1 MIEKRIKE
9 LRKLIQKYNYEYHVL
24 DNPSISDY
32 DYDILFN
39 ELLTL
44 EAENPEF
51 YDASSPSQKVGGEV
65 LDAFEKVEH
74 QYPMYS
80 LGNAFNEDDM
90 RSFDKRVRSLSQD
103 IEYDVELK
111 IDGLAISLEYENGRF
126 VRALTRGNGL
136 LGEDVS
142 HNIKVID
149 SVPLRL
155 NEDVDL
161 TVRGEVFMP
170 HQSFVK
176 LNELREKEGKA
187 LFANCRNAASGT
199 IRQLDSSVVAKR
211 GLDGF
216 WYTLVNPEDY
226 GVETQSEALEYL
238 ARLGFKTNRE
248 NKVYNKIDDVIERI
262 QYIDEMRHGL
272 GYDTDGV
279 VVKVNS
285 FALQEELGSTVRVP
299 RFAIAYKFKAEEVES
314 TVLDIFLTVGRTG
327 KITPNARLEPVEI
340 SGSTVSYATL
350 HNYDYIKV
358 KDIRVGDVVKVRKAG
373 EIIPEIVEVDLTKRT
388 EDVLEYIAPYE
399 CPVCGDPLMKFKEE
413 VDSYCVNTNCPA
425 KIVESLVHFAS
436 RVAMDIDTLGER
448 RIQQLHEHGL
458 IHNIVDIYDLKNKQN
473 ELLKL
478 EKMGERSIEKLLG
491 AIEESKKQSLDRL
504 IFGLGIRHVGAK
516 TSQVLAQH
524 FKSLD
529 LLAEAKYEDL
539 IEIDEIGEIIAQ
551 SLVSFFSVDDN
562 IELIGDLKKL
572 GLNTVYEETSIG
584 SAFTDM
590 RFVLTGTLS
599 NMTRSEAKALIENLG
614 GRVTGTVSSKTD
626 VVVYGEQ
633 AGSKLEKA
641 LELEIRTWTEDEFI
655 NEVSKYEK

>member
-136 LGEDVS
+136 VGEDVS

-170 HQSFVK
+170 HQSLVK

-388 EDVLEYIAPYE
+388 EDVLEYIAPNE

-478 EKMGERSIEKLLG
+478 EKMGERSIEKLLV

-539 IEIDEIGEIIAQ
+539 IEIAEIGEIIAQ

>member
-51 YDASSPSQKVGGEV
+51 FDASSPSQKVGGEV

-136 LGEDVS
+136 VGEDVS

-170 HQSFVK
+170 HHSFVK

-199 IRQLDSSVVAKR
+199 IRQLDSSVVAQR

-238 ARLGFKTNRE
+238 AHLGFKTNRE
-248 NKVYNKIDDVIERI
+248 NKVYNNIDDVIERI
-262 QYIDEMRHGL
+262 QYIDEMRHSL

-279 VVKVNS
+279 VVKVNN

-388 EDVLEYIAPYE
+388 EDVLEYIAPSE
-399 CPVCGDPLMKFKEE
+399 CPVCGDPLIKFKEE

-478 EKMGERSIEKLLG
+478 EKMGERSIEKLLN

-529 LLAEAKYEDL
+529 LLADAKYEDL

-590 RFVLTGTLS
+590 RFVLTGTLA

-641 LELEIRTWTEDEFI
+641 LELEIRTWTEEEFI

>member
-51 YDASSPSQKVGGEV
+51 FDASSPSQKVGGEV

-90 RSFDKRVRSLSQD
+90 RSFDKRVRSLSKD

-136 LGEDVS
+136 VGEDVS

-155 NEDVDL
+155 NEDVDI

-170 HQSFVK
+170 HHSFVK

-199 IRQLDSSVVAKR
+199 IRQLDSSVVAQR

-238 ARLGFKTNRE
+238 AHLGFKTNRE
-248 NKVYNKIDDVIERI
+248 NKVYNNIDDVIERI
-262 QYIDEMRHGL
+262 QYIDEMRHSL

-279 VVKVNS
+279 VVKVNN

-358 KDIRVGDVVKVRKAG
+358 RVGDVVKVRKAG

-388 EDVLEYIAPYE
+388 EDVLEYIAPNE

-504 IFGLGIRHVGAK
+504 IFGLGIRH
-516 TSQVLAQH
+516 
-524 FKSLD
+524 SL
-529 LLAEAKYEDL
+529 L
-539 IEIDEIGEIIAQ
+539 
-551 SLVSFFSVDDN
+551 F
-562 IELIGDLKKL
+562 
-572 GLNTVYEETSIG
+572 
-584 SAFTDM
+584 
-590 RFVLTGTLS
+590 LS
-599 NMTRSEAKALIENLG
+599 
-614 GRVTGTVSSKTD
+614 
-626 VVVYGEQ
+626 
-633 AGSKLEKA
+633 
-641 LELEIRTWTEDEFI
+641 
-655 NEVSKYEK
+655 